1 MVICLRAITT
11 QRGTEREYNM
21 CMNDNMTARLF
32 TKLIELKAEL
42 DTADKKLTFKVSAAN
57 TLSVSAYPYFNGVL
71 CMVDLN
77 NLTEEKY
84 NYVVNSILVEFAR

>member
-1 MVICLRAITT
+1 
-11 QRGTEREYNM
+11 M
-21 CMNDNMTARLF
+21 CMNDNMTARLL

-57 TLSVSAYPYFNGVL
+57 TLSVSAYPYFSGVL

-84 NYVVNSILVEFAR
+84 NYVVNSILVEFTR